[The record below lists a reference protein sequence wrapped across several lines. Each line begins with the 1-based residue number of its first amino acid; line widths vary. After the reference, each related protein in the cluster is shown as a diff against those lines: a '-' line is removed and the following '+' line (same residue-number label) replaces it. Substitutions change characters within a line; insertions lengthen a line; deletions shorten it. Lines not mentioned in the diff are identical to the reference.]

1 MHMNSYDS
9 TGLAVVLGLFNS
21 FATLMGLDGP
31 THLAEEIPQP
41 RRHLPRILLIVII
54 SQFFVGVVWI
64 LVLGFSITDLNAVRN
79 SATGYVCRLK
89 PSCPTERYHKLTMP
103 QQRTCP

>member
-1 MHMNSYDS
+1 MRINRYDS

-21 FATLMGLDGP
+21 FTALMGLDGP

-41 RRHLPRILLIVII
+41 RRRLPRILIIVVI

-64 LVLGFSITDLNAVRN
+64 LVIGLSITDLSAVRN
-79 SATGYVCRLK
+79 SATG
-89 PSCPTERYHKLTMP
+89 
-103 QQRTCP
+103 

>member
-1 MHMNSYDS
+1 MYRYDS
-9 TGLAVVLGLFNS
+9 IGLAVVLGLFNS
-21 FATLMGLDGP
+21 FSALMGLDGP

-64 LVLGFSITDLNAVRN
+64 LVLGFSITDLSAVRN
-79 SATGYVCRLK
+79 SATGYV
-89 PSCPTERYHKLTMP
+89 
-103 QQRTCP
+103 